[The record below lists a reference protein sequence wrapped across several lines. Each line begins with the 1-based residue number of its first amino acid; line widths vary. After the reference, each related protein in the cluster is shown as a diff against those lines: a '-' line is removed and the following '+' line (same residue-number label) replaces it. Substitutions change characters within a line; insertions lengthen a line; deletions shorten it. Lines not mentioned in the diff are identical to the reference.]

1 MDMLI
6 FYDGYWD
13 IYIMSQTEEATL
25 DVRVAYC
32 EAPGEGWC
40 DACSVTK
47 YEIPASLEGEL
58 RALGDKARK
67 GLVAPREIENFL
79 WQHKVA

>member
-1 MDMLI
+1 MDMLL

-13 IYIMSQTEEATL
+13 IYIMSQTEATL
-25 DVRVAYC
+25 TSRVAYC
-32 EAPGEGWC
+32 EAQGEGWC

-47 YEIPASLEGEL
+47 YEIPSSLEGEL
-58 RALGDKARK
+58 RVLGDKARE